1 MSTYGCALGVL
12 RGMCTYLWVCTGG
25 VEGDV
30 YILMGVHWECWGGCV
45 HTYGVHW
52 GC

>member
-1 MSTYGCALGVL
+1 MCTGGVEGDVCIPMGV
-12 RGMCTYLWVCTGG
+12 RWGGGGGGKGMCTYLWVCTGG

-30 YILMGVHWECWGGCV
+30 YIPMGVR
-45 HTYGVHW
+45 W

>member
-1 MSTYGCALGVL
+1 MCTGGVEGDVCIPMGV
-12 RGMCTYLWVCTGG
+12 RWGGGGGKGMCTYLWVCTGG

-30 YILMGVHWECWGGCV
+30 YIPMGVR
-45 HTYGVHW
+45 W

>member
-1 MSTYGCALGVL
+1 M
-12 RGMCTYLWVCTGG
+12 CTGG

-30 YILMGVHWECWGGCV
+30 CIPMGVRWGGGGGEGDV
-45 HTYGVHW
+45 YIPMGVHW